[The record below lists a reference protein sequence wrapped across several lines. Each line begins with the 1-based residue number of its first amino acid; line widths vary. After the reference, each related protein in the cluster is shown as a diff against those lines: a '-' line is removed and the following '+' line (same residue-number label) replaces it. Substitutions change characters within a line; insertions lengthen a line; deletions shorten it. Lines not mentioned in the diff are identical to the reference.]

1 MQEYSIE
8 YSLFVHPAKTQT
20 ATFYFTLEATS
31 DIAVHSAAQSL
42 FIGWRVISITAL
54 GQDNLRRVVWSI
66 YE

>member
-20 ATFYFTLEATS
+20 ATFYFKMEATS
-31 DIAVHSAAQSL
+31 DTAVHSAAQSI
-42 FIGWRVISITAL
+42 FVGWRVISITAL
-54 GQDNLRRVVWSI
+54 GDDNLRRVVWSM